1 MPSTTDVFHQASELL
16 KRRLAEIDEE
26 RRRLERALAE
36 LGSKATGRPRRGP
49 GRPRRKRGRPPGRR
63 KTSRTDQALKLVEKT
78 PGATAS
84 EVAKA
89 MKIGPNYVYRVL
101 GDLEREGRIKKKG
114 RQYFPATK
122 A

>member
-1 MPSTTDVFHQASELL
+1 MPSTTDVFRQASELL
-16 KRRLAEIDEE
+16 TRRLAEIDEE

-49 GRPRRKRGRPPGRR
+49 GRPPGRKRGRRPDRR
-63 KTSRTDQALKLVEKT
+63 KASRSDQALKLVEKT

-84 EVAKA
+84 EVAKV

-101 GDLEREGRIKKKG
+101 GDLEREGQIAKKG
-114 RQYFPATK
+114 RRYFPV
-122 A
+122 